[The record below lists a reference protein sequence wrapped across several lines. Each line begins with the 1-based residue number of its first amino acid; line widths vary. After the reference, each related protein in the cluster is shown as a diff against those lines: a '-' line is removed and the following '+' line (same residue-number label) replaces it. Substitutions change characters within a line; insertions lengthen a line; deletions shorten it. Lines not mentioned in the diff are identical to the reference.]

1 MKSFTYQSDL
11 ILNLARRNFIL
22 AYKGSTLGILWSALL
37 PLCQMLVLVFVF
49 RKILPL
55 GIEDFPAFLFAA
67 LLPWNWF
74 GTSINS
80 ASNIFLGNR
89 DLMTR
94 PNFAPQMLMVVDA
107 LTNLLTF
114 LISLP
119 ILFALL
125 TLHGRG
131 MTISLLFFPL
141 LVLIQGILIVG
152 LGLIIATLNVFYRDV
167 AHIANVAIMLLFW
180 FTPVFYQA
188 ETVPKEYRFLF
199 TWNPMAVLVESY
211 RAVFFG
217 TPLEWSSLLLSSI
230 LSVMLCGLGYIIY
243 QRQLHDII
251 DAI

>member
-37 PLCQMLVLVFVF
+37 PLCQLLVLVFVF

-74 GTSINS
+74 STSINS
-80 ASNIFLGNR
+80 ASNIFLVNR
-89 DLMTR
+89 DLMRR
-94 PNFAPQMLMVVDA
+94 PNFAPLMLIVVDA

-125 TLHGRG
+125 TFYGRG
-131 MTISLLFFPL
+131 MTIYLLFFPL

-167 AHIANVAIMLLFW
+167 AHIVSVAVMLLFW
-180 FTPVFYQA
+180 LTPIFYQTK
-188 ETVPKEYRFLF
+188 TVPEEYRFLF
-199 TWNPMAVLVESY
+199 TLNPMTVLVESY

-217 TPLEWSSLLLSSI
+217 TPLEWNSLLLSSI

>member
-1 MKSFTYQSDL
+1 MKNFTHHRDL

-37 PLCQMLVLVFVF
+37 PLSQLLVLVFVF
-49 RKILPL
+49 RRILPL
-55 GIEDFPAFLFAA
+55 GIEDFPAFVFAA

-74 GTSINS
+74 SNSINS
-80 ASNIFLGNR
+80 ASNIFLVNR
-89 DLMTR
+89 DLMR
-94 PNFAPQMLMVVDA
+94 QPHFAPRTLVVVDA
-107 LTNLLTF
+107 LTNLLTY

-119 ILFALL
+119 ILLALL

-131 MTISLLFFPL
+131 VTISLLFFPL

-152 LGLIIATLNVFYRDV
+152 LSLIIATLNVFYRDV
-167 AHIANVAIMLLFW
+167 AHIVSVAVMLLFW
-180 FTPVFYQA
+180 FTPVFYQSKI
-188 ETVPKEYRFLF
+188 VPEKYHFLY
-199 TWNPMAVLVESY
+199 TLNPMAVLVESY

-217 TPLEWSSLLLSSI
+217 TPLEWSSLLLSFI